1 MDFDKFSKSRGIV
14 IPHRFSV
21 SKCLE
26 NVTSLNYFLLCKMAD
41 VKKFKMADVKN
52 MCIREASATSW
63 IINTKVS
70 TLILFVEQTPGVGAQ
85 RERAATRGANKKIKE
100 RARRPRRCGAWRGLV

>member
-1 MDFDKFSKSRGIV
+1 MAESFLATITTKSRASNG
-14 IPHRFSV
+14 RGRW
-21 SKCLE
+21 
-26 NVTSLNYFLLCKMAD
+26 D
-41 VKKFKMADVKN
+41 

-100 RARRPRRCGAWRGLV
+100 RAVVELLYYNNSTTGGGVYM